1 MTQDKSNQFIVG
13 VFGSRF
19 DFCTL
24 PVMNKTTIKHD
35 VAPLTS
41 HAYRITYGDTAVALQ
56 LV

>member
-24 PVMNKTTIKHD
+24 PVMNKTTIKYD